1 MADAY
6 VILTRRNPQSG
17 WNNLYPAGD
26 YGLKKILV
34 VVAPLALA
42 ACGGPVELTV
52 AKLAG
57 DLISYVT
64 TGKSTTDHAVSAVAE
79 RDCALH
85 RPLFEEDV
93 CRDNVVLDDA
103 VALAEP
109 GAPSVKQ
116 KIRDAEPAIYAVNAP
131 GEDWSNPKAG
141 ARTSA
146 VIVKTD
152 LPPRP
157 VSHDEVAAVPASA
170 PVEIASAQAQFTP
183 DHDRTPLRN
192 EGPLDPQGEADAAVA
207 GYVAPPKPVAPV
219 AKTQTAALTDT
230 GIMTDEVSVIAPE
243 NAGQDKLVAVPLPG
257 DYVILASFADQ
268 LRAQNALSL
277 YREYQPRLISAT
289 VAGREYLRVAVGP
302 LSHEH
307 AKDLR
312 HLAAKK
318 GVKDPWIVGIDAAG
332 E

>member
-1 MADAY
+1 MEQF
-6 VILTRRNPQSG
+6 ISC
-17 WNNLYPAGD
+17 GD

-131 GEDWSNPKAG
+131 GEDWSQPNAG

-146 VIVKTD
+146 VIVQTD

-157 VSHDEVAAVPASA
+157 ASHDEVAAVPASA

-183 DHDRTPLRN
+183 IMTVPRFATKAPLIRRAK
-192 EGPLDPQGEADAAVA
+192 PMPRLPDMSPRQSRSHLLSK
-207 GYVAPPKPVAPV
+207 PKPP
-219 AKTQTAALTDT
+219 
-230 GIMTDEVSVIAPE
+230 P
-243 NAGQDKLVAVPLPG
+243 
-257 DYVILASFADQ
+257 
-268 LRAQNALSL
+268 
-277 YREYQPRLISAT
+277 
-289 VAGREYLRVAVGP
+289 
-302 LSHEH
+302 
-307 AKDLR
+307 
-312 HLAAKK
+312 
-318 GVKDPWIVGIDAAG
+318 
-332 E
+332 

>member
-1 MADAY
+1 M
-6 VILTRRNPQSG
+6 
-17 WNNLYPAGD
+17 
-26 YGLKKILV
+26 KKILV
-34 VVAPLALA
+34 VAAPLALA

-93 CRDNVVLDDA
+93 CQDNVLLDDA

-131 GEDWSNPKAG
+131 GEDWSQPKAG

-146 VIVKTD
+146 VILKTD

-157 VSHDEVAAVPASA
+157 THHEKQVSE

-183 DHDRTPLRN
+183 DYDSAPLRN

-207 GYVAPPKPVAPV
+207 GYVGPEQPVAPI
-219 AKTQTAALTDT
+219 AETQTAALTDT
-230 GIMTDEVSVIAPE
+230 GIMTDEISVIAPQ
-243 NAGQDKLVAVPLPG
+243 NMQPDNLVAVPLAG
-257 DYVILASFADQ
+257 DYVVLASFADQ

-277 YREYQPRLISAT
+277 YSEYQPRLISAT

>member
-1 MADAY
+1 M
-6 VILTRRNPQSG
+6 
-17 WNNLYPAGD
+17 
-26 YGLKKILV
+26 KKILV
-34 VVAPLALA
+34 VAAPLALA

-93 CRDNVVLDDA
+93 CQDNVLLDDA

-109 GAPSVKQ
+109 GAPSIKQ

-131 GEDWSNPKAG
+131 GEDWSQPKAG

-157 VSHDEVAAVPASA
+157 VIHDAVSHDEGAAVPVPA
-170 PVEIASAQAQFTP
+170 PVEIASAQDQFTP
-183 DHDRTPLRN
+183 DYDRTPLRN

-207 GYVAPPKPVAPV
+207 GYVAPPKPVAPM
-219 AKTQTAALTDT
+219 AETQTAALTDP

-243 NAGQDKLVAVPLPG
+243 TTAHDKLVAVPLAG
-257 DYVILASFADQ
+257 DYVVLASFADQ

-277 YREYQPRLISAT
+277 YSEYQPRLISAT
-289 VAGREYLRVAVGP
+289 VKGREYLRVAVGP

-318 GVKDPWIVGIDAAG
+318 GVKDPWIVEIDAAG

>member
-1 MADAY
+1 M
-6 VILTRRNPQSG
+6 
-17 WNNLYPAGD
+17 
-26 YGLKKILV
+26 
-34 VVAPLALA
+34 
-42 ACGGPVELTV
+42 ELTV

-64 TGKSTTDHAVSAVAE
+64 TGKSTTDHAVSVVAE

-85 RPLFEEDV
+85 RPLFEEDI
-93 CRDNVVLDDA
+93 CRDNVVPDDA

-131 GEDWSNPKAG
+131 GEDWSNPKAA

-157 VSHDEVAAVPASA
+157 VAHDDGAEKQQTPA
-170 PVEIASAQAQFTP
+170 PVEIASMQDRFAP
-183 DHDRTPLRN
+183 DDKDDNRAPLRN

-207 GYVAPPKPVAPV
+207 GYVAPPKPVAPL
-219 AKTQTAALTDT
+219 AKTRTAALTAAQTAAQTAALADTD
-230 GIMTDEVSVIAPE
+230 ILTDGEGVLAVE
-243 NAGQDKLVAVPLPG
+243 NRPQDKPVAVPLPG
-257 DYVILASFADQ
+257 DYVVLASFADQ
-268 LRAQNALSL
+268 RRAQNALSL

-289 VAGREYLRVAVGP
+289 VAGRDYLRVAVGP
-302 LSHEH
+302 LSHGH

-312 HLAAKK
+312 LLAAKK
-318 GVKDPWIVGIDAAG
+318 GVKDPWIVGFDAAG

>member
-1 MADAY
+1 M
-6 VILTRRNPQSG
+6 
-17 WNNLYPAGD
+17 
-26 YGLKKILV
+26 KKILA

-93 CRDNVVLDDA
+93 CHDNVVLDDA

-157 VSHDEVAAVPASA
+157 VIHDEVSHDEVAAVPASA
-170 PVEIASAQAQFTP
+170 PVEIASAQDQFTP
-183 DHDRTPLRN
+183 DYDRTPLRN

-207 GYVAPPKPVAPV
+207 GYVAPPKSVAPV

-230 GIMTDEVSVIAPE
+230 GIMTDEVSVIAQE
-243 NAGQDKLVAVPLPG
+243 NAAQDKLVAVPLPG
-257 DYVILASFADQ
+257 DYVVLASFADQ

-277 YREYQPRLISAT
+277 YSEYQPRLISAT
-289 VAGREYLRVAVGP
+289 VKGREYLRVAVGP

>member
-1 MADAY
+1 M
-6 VILTRRNPQSG
+6 
-17 WNNLYPAGD
+17 
-26 YGLKKILV
+26 KKILV

-157 VSHDEVAAVPASA
+157 VIHDEATAA
-170 PVEIASAQAQFTP
+170 PVEIASAQDQFSP
-183 DHDRTPLRN
+183 DYDRTPLRN

-207 GYVAPPKPVAPV
+207 GYVAPPKSVAPV
-219 AKTQTAALTDT
+219 AKTQTAALTDN

-277 YREYQPRLISAT
+277 YSEYQPRLISAT

>member
-1 MADAY
+1 M
-6 VILTRRNPQSG
+6 
-17 WNNLYPAGD
+17 
-26 YGLKKILV
+26 KKILV

-146 VIVKTD
+146 VIVQTD
-152 LPPRP
+152 LPPRAT
-157 VSHDEVAAVPASA
+157 SHAEATVVPQTA

-183 DHDRTPLRN
+183 DHDRIPLRN

-257 DYVILASFADQ
+257 DYVILASFADL

-302 LSHEH
+302 LSHQH

>member
-1 MADAY
+1 M
-6 VILTRRNPQSG
+6 
-17 WNNLYPAGD
+17 
-26 YGLKKILV
+26 KKILV

-93 CRDNVVLDDA
+93 CQDNVLLDDA

-109 GAPSVKQ
+109 GAPSIKQ

-131 GEDWSNPKAG
+131 GEDWSQPKAG

-157 VSHDEVAAVPASA
+157 VADEKATDEDAAQKKAATA
-170 PVEIASAQAQFTP
+170 PVEIASAREQFTP
-183 DHDRTPLRN
+183 DYDQAALRN

-207 GYVAPPKPVAPV
+207 GYITPAKPVQPV
-219 AKTQTAALTDT
+219 VETRTAALTDT
-230 GIMTDEVSVIAPE
+230 DVMTDDTSVMVPADPE
-243 NAGQDKLVAVPLPG
+243 QDKLVADPLPG

-277 YREYQPRLISAT
+277 YSEYQPHLISAT
-289 VAGREYLRVAVGP
+289 VRGREYLRIAVGP

>member
-1 MADAY
+1 M
-6 VILTRRNPQSG
+6 
-17 WNNLYPAGD
+17 
-26 YGLKKILV
+26 KKILV

-64 TGKSTTDHAVSAVAE
+64 TGKSTTDHAVSAVTE

-93 CRDNVVLDDA
+93 CQDNVLLDDA

-109 GAPSVKQ
+109 GAPSIKQ

-131 GEDWSNPKAG
+131 GEDWSQPKAG

-157 VSHDEVAAVPASA
+157 THHEKQVSE
-170 PVEIASAQAQFTP
+170 PVEVASAQAQFTP
-183 DHDRTPLRN
+183 DYDSAPLRN

-207 GYVAPPKPVAPV
+207 GYVTPPKPVAPI
-219 AKTQTAALTDT
+219 AETQTAALTDT
-230 GIMTDEVSVIAPE
+230 GIMTDGAVTPMET
-243 NAGQDKLVAVPLPG
+243 GQDNLVAVPLPG
-257 DYVILASFADQ
+257 DYVVLASFADQ
-268 LRAQNALSL
+268 VRAQNALSL
-277 YREYQPRLISAT
+277 YHEYQPRLISAT
-289 VAGREYLRVAVGP
+289 VKGTEYLRVAVGP

>member
-1 MADAY
+1 M
-6 VILTRRNPQSG
+6 
-17 WNNLYPAGD
+17 
-26 YGLKKILV
+26 KKILV

-131 GEDWSNPKAG
+131 GEDWSQPNAG

-146 VIVKTD
+146 VIVQTD

-219 AKTQTAALTDT
+219 VQTQTAALTDT

-243 NAGQDKLVAVPLPG
+243 TGQDKLVAVPLPG